1 MTSEYL
7 SRYFDV
13 AKKVDTNKVFDVK
26 TSRIIQNVLVNNKM
40 YVTIQYL

>member
-13 AKKVDTNKVFDVK
+13 ARKLIK
-26 TSRIIQNVLVNNKM
+26 TLYLYKFIQNVLVNNKM
-40 YVTIQYL
+40 YVTIQYS